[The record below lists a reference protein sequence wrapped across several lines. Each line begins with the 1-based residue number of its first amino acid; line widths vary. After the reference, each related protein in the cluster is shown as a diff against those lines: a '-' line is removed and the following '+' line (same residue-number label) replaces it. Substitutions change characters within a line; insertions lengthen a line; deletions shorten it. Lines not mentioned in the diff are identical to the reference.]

1 MTTTLLVGSCKG
13 EPTHTAEAAWH
24 QSAKTGW
31 TGFPALDLLSP
42 HSHVLPQRAGKAAH
56 RGRDITPP
64 LQIDARTIE
73 KIGFLD
79 LIASKKII

>member
-13 EPTHTAEAAWH
+13 WPTHAAEAAWH

-31 TGFPALDLLSP
+31 TGFPVLDLLSP

-56 RGRDITPP
+56 RGRDMTPP
-64 LQIDARTIE
+64 LQMDAGATE
-73 KIGFLD
+73 KIGVLD
-79 LIASKKII
+79 LIASKKSA